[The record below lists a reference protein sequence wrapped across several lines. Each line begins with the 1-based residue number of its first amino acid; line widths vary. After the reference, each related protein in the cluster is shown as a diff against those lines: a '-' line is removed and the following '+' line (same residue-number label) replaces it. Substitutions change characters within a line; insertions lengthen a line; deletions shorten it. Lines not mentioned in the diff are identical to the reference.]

1 LAATPE
7 DVFVIGRIIDNYEI
21 RSLLGEGEVGS
32 VYLCEHTFI
41 TRRVAIKVLRRAYS
55 QDEAKVAR
63 FMADAR
69 AANNLGHPEIA
80 HIVDMGRLAPE
91 VGQSEDGA
99 VGLPYV
105 MREWLDGETLAQRI
119 GRLGKVPL
127 YEAVGIAKQAC
138 AALVATHA
146 AGIVHGD
153 LKPENFLLGDGLRG
167 ARLKLLD
174 FGIAHLRD
182 TAAPLD
188 VRTDV
193 RALGAILQAMLAGPS
208 PNPDLPRWME
218 RIIERADGQEPETR
232 FETMAALA
240 AALEDGPHVRVTAE
254 ARAAAIAAPAG
265 ESAASTPTPLPGM
278 TPPAIDVGDV
288 GVGDVSVGDAPV
300 ADGRQIADAT
310 PRLWAAADADDPR
323 ASMITPPPVANAD
336 AGASTPPPPVVT
348 ATAPAATAPWPAAAA
363 PVLTAPWPAITVTPA
378 VTAPPASWPATTTPA
393 VTATAAPWPAA
404 TAPALTAPPVTRPT
418 PTRPRKTLE
427 ELRRTLQQASSRRDT
442 PAYPFLV
449 PSPPPTPLPDPRA
462 QGPFS
467 HMLEP
472 RRSRRKVVVG
482 AALLLAAGYLWA
494 PWSPRNRLHN
504 PPPPVATERAV
515 AAPVAPP
522 PPATAATT
530 TNERPTDPPAAP
542 AALPAPAPAAK
553 ATPAAPATTATAD
566 PKSDRAPRNPPAIS
580 WEITPENAIK
590 RPSRQPNDSQAGK
603 PAAPEKP
610 ARPERPVSSAKPA
623 RPVRPAHA
631 DADDSEATSP
641 SERPAKA
648 ARAEKPSRPAS
659 PRAPGAATPMDKW

>member
-41 TRRVAIKVLRRAYS
+41 TRRVAIKVLRRAFS

-63 FMADAR
+63 FMGDAR

-99 VGLPYV
+99 AGLPYV

-138 AALVATHA
+138 AALIATHA

-182 TAAPLD
+182 AAAPLD
-188 VRTDV
+188 VRADV

-240 AALEDGPHVRVTAE
+240 AALDDGPHVRVTAE

-265 ESAASTPTPLPGM
+265 ESGPAMTPTPLPGM
-278 TPPAIDVGDV
+278 TPPATDLGDVSVGDV
-288 GVGDVSVGDAPV
+288 SVGDVSVGDVSVGDVSVGDASV
-300 ADGRQIADAT
+300 G
-310 PRLWAAADADDPR
+310 DP
-323 ASMITPPPVANAD
+323 
-336 AGASTPPPPVVT
+336 
-348 ATAPAATAPWPAAAA
+348 W
-363 PVLTAPWPAITVTPA
+363 
-378 VTAPPASWPATTTPA
+378 
-393 VTATAAPWPAA
+393 
-404 TAPALTAPPVTRPT
+404 
-418 PTRPRKTLE
+418 
-427 ELRRTLQQASSRRDT
+427 
-442 PAYPFLV
+442 
-449 PSPPPTPLPDPRA
+449 
-462 QGPFS
+462 
-467 HMLEP
+467 
-472 RRSRRKVVVG
+472 
-482 AALLLAAGYLWA
+482 
-494 PWSPRNRLHN
+494 
-504 PPPPVATERAV
+504 
-515 AAPVAPP
+515 
-522 PPATAATT
+522 
-530 TNERPTDPPAAP
+530 
-542 AALPAPAPAAK
+542 
-553 ATPAAPATTATAD
+553 
-566 PKSDRAPRNPPAIS
+566 
-580 WEITPENAIK
+580 
-590 RPSRQPNDSQAGK
+590 
-603 PAAPEKP
+603 
-610 ARPERPVSSAKPA
+610 
-623 RPVRPAHA
+623 
-631 DADDSEATSP
+631 
-641 SERPAKA
+641 
-648 ARAEKPSRPAS
+648 
-659 PRAPGAATPMDKW
+659 